1 MPSLYKIIKN
11 QSVEDNGKKLIDTE
25 YEMKDL
31 SSVTI
36 DENPNS
42 ESIIDSYENL
52 AQSILEKARRQRED
66 IMSKAVEEAQI
77 IEKEAY
83 EKGYK
88 NGYDT
93 GAEQGYKDSYETHME
108 KAINES
114 RELIDDAKIQ
124 SSNMVL
130 SAKALV
136 EQYMEEKKEDILNL
150 AYTIAQ
156 KILKEQVKRAQG
168 IDNMVIYALNE
179 YKTSKSYVIR
189 CNEAHYNHL
198 KNEIDNFKNTI
209 GLKADIFIICDNTLE
224 EGNAIIEKDDG
235 KIEVGID
242 IGFERIKKEL
252 C

>member
-1 MPSLYKIIKN
+1 MPSLYKVIKN
-11 QSVEDNGKKLIDTE
+11 QSVEGNGKKLIDTE
-25 YEMKDL
+25 YEVKDL

-42 ESIIDSYENL
+42 GAIIDSYENL
-52 AQSILEKARRQRED
+52 AQSILEKARKQRDD
-66 IMSKAVEEAQI
+66 IMSKAIEEAQS

-83 EKGYK
+83 EKGY
-88 NGYDT
+88 NL

-108 KAINES
+108 KALNE
-114 RELIDDAKIQ
+114 AKVLLDEAKEE

-136 EQYMEEKKEDILNL
+136 EQYMEQKQEDILNL

-156 KILKEQVKRAQG
+156 KILKEQVKREQG

-189 CNEAHYNHL
+189 CNETHYNHL
-198 KNEIDNFKNTI
+198 KSEINNFKDAI
-209 GLKADIFIICDNTLE
+209 ALKADIFIICDNTLE
-224 EGNAIIEKDDG
+224 EGNAVIEKDDG